1 MFGQNKK
8 IRGSGDIVVPLVGTI
23 VITIFALACFYPF
36 LYVVGVSFMPYSEY
50 MANPLRV
57 IPSRIDFSAYKQIL
71 DYAIFRS
78 GFMVSTIVTVVGTVI
93 SIFLL
98 VITAYPLSKRDL
110 KGGSM
115 IMKLIMFTMFFSGGM
130 IPNFILVKNLHITN
144 TLWALILPGAIGA
157 FNLILMKN
165 FIATSVPA
173 SLEEAARIDGA
184 NDISILFLVVVPMII
199 PAIATLV
206 IFIAVLRWNN
216 YFDAML
222 YITDRNKWP
231 IMTVLRE
238 LVIDNYANAV
248 NQASM
253 AVSTNR
259 AHSFTLKM
267 AAIVLAALPILV
279 VYPFMQRFFVK
290 GIVLGSVKG

>member
-1 MFGQNKK
+1 MFARKK
-8 IRGSGDIVVPLVGTI
+8 LIRSSGDIVVPVIGT
-23 VITIFALACFYPF
+23 VIISIFASCCFYPF

-50 MANPLRV
+50 MANPLRI
-57 IPSRIDFSAYKQIL
+57 IPSHIDFSAYVQIM
-71 DYAIFRS
+71 DYEIFRS
-78 GFMVSTIVTVVGTVI
+78 GFMVSTIVTVAGTAL

-98 VITAYPLSKRDL
+98 VITAYPLSKKDL
-110 KGGSM
+110 KGGNFV
-115 IMKLIMFTMFFSGGM
+115 MKMIMFTMFFSGGM
-130 IPNFILVKNLHITN
+130 IPNYLLIKSLHINN
-144 TLWALILPGAIGA
+144 TLLALILPGSIGA
-157 FNLILMKN
+157 FYLILMKN
-165 FIATSVPA
+165 FITTSVPV

-184 NDISILFLVVVPMII
+184 SDLRILFSIVVPMIV

-206 IFIAVLRWNN
+206 IFTAVLRWNN

-222 YITDRNKWP
+222 YITDRGKWP

-238 LVIDNYANAV
+238 LVVDNTANAV
-248 NQASM
+248 NQA
-253 AVSTNR
+253 AQATSTYR
-259 AHSFTLKM
+259 SHSFTLKM